1 MKKNNVYKIVS
12 QYLIMRDFDRGLKQ
26 LSEETG
32 IKYLRLQE
40 HLKDP
45 GQLRFFEFLA
55 IDEVLGFEDDDII
68 RIFRSMKKV

>member
-1 MKKNNVYKIVS
+1 MKNTVQKIITK
-12 QYLIMRDFDRGLKQ
+12 YLAERDFDRGLKQ

-45 GQLRFFEFLA
+45 GKLRLFEFWA
-55 IDEVLGFEDDDII
+55 IDEVLEFEDSDVIKI
-68 RIFRSMKKV
+68 VRAMEKV